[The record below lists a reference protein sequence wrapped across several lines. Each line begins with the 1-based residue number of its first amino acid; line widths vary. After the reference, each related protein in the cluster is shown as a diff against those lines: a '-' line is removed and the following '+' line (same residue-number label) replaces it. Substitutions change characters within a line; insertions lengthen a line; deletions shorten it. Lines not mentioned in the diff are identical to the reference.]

1 MALLLR
7 PRIRKIYSNEIL
19 YIIYFK
25 FFKKISLFNL
35 ELQNRDNEIT
45 LCYVLMILMIKCH
58 YYYVQQL
65 ILILIKVSQI
75 SGVPINHLSE
85 IALRRIYRVIYR

>member
-1 MALLLR
+1 M
-7 PRIRKIYSNEIL
+7 
-19 YIIYFK
+19 
-25 FFKKISLFNL
+25 LF
-35 ELQNRDNEIT
+35 
-45 LCYVLMILMIKCH
+45 LMILMIKCH

-65 ILILIKVSQI
+65 ILILIKVSQT

>member
-35 ELQNRDNEIT
+35 ELQNRDNEII
-45 LCYVLMILMIKCH
+45 LCYF
-58 YYYVQQL
+58 
-65 ILILIKVSQI
+65 
-75 SGVPINHLSE
+75 
-85 IALRRIYRVIYR
+85 